1 MASSNG
7 ARVFST
13 VRGPLAASSVSIE
26 VCAADRRSFSI
37 FSKAETSGLAVQ
49 TVGWEIETFCAVT
62 KMARKNGNKTIRV
75 ALPVRII
82 ETSLEKRPTYAHLG
96 LAAGVIVLDCEMR
109 CQARTQANRFT

>member
-13 VRGPLAASSVSIE
+13 VRAPLAESKVSIE

-49 TVGWEIETFCAVT
+49 TVGCEIETFCAVT
-62 KMARKNGNKTIRV
+62 MVVRRTGRQKIRASLPARN
-75 ALPVRII
+75 I
-82 ETSLEKRPTYAHLG
+82 ETSLEKLLTIHTQ
-96 LAAGVIVLDCEMR
+96 LAWRRSDCVGQRDGMSS
-109 CQARTQANRFT
+109 A